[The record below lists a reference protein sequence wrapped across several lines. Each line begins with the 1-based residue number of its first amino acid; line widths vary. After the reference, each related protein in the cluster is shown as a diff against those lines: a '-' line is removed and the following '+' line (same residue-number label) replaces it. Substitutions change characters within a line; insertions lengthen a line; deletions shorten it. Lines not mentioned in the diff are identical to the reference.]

1 MNDPFDRLEAE
12 LSTLKPHDASPELKQ
27 RIANELETDVLVSA
41 KSRERRIWWSGAM
54 AGGLVAACLAIG
66 LLLRPAPVGKPE
78 TESPLPPLQVPVAA
92 AFDDALPTVWTYRRA
107 LTRSPQELDALLD
120 RHAALAAPRGARTST
135 HLFIRF
141 DSELLLNGEL

>member
-1 MNDPFDRLEAE
+1 MNDPFDPLEAE

-54 AGGLVAACLAIG
+54 AGGLVAACLAVG
-66 LLLRPAPVGKPE
+66 FLLRPAPVGKPE
-78 TESPLPPLQVPVAA
+78 TESPLAPLQLPVSA
-92 AFDDALPTVWTYRRA
+92 AFDDALPTVWVYRRTLA
-107 LTRSPQELDALLD
+107 RPQELDALLD
-120 RHAALAAPRGARTST
+120 RHAALAAPRGARTPT

-141 DSELLLNGEL
+141 DSELLFNGEL